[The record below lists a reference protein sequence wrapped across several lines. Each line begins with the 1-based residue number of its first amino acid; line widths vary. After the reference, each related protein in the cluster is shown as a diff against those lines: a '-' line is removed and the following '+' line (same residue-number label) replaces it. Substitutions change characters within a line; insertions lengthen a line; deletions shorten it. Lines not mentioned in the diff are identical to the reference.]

1 MFMSVFCFRIFIKY
15 FLFHTS
21 FITILF
27 SVISLTA
34 AQINPEIPKVGEKAP
49 FFEFE
54 NFSSKKIVEKKNLII
69 VFYRGHFWGHCQKQ
83 LVELQQHFSKLDNKN
98 TKLVAISTDGNDEK
112 NRTLSELGVQ
122 FLIIPDEKRKII
134 RSFGVLHPEEGISRP
149 AVFIIDKKGLVR
161 FRKIGIDYTD
171 RPTVKL
177 LIQILAL
184 L

>member
-1 MFMSVFCFRIFIKY
+1 
-15 FLFHTS
+15 
-21 FITILF
+21 
-27 SVISLTA
+27 
-34 AQINPEIPKVGEKAP
+34 
-49 FFEFE
+49 
-54 NFSSKKIVEKKNLII
+54 
-69 VFYRGHFWGHCQKQ
+69 
-83 LVELQQHFSKLDNKN
+83 LQQHFSKLDNKN

>member
-49 FFEFE
+49 YFEFE

-69 VFYRGHFWGHCQKQ
+69 VFYRGHF
-83 LVELQQHFSKLDNKN
+83 
-98 TKLVAISTDGNDEK
+98 
-112 NRTLSELGVQ
+112 
-122 FLIIPDEKRKII
+122 
-134 RSFGVLHPEEGISRP
+134 
-149 AVFIIDKKGLVR
+149 
-161 FRKIGIDYTD
+161 
-171 RPTVKL
+171 
-177 LIQILAL
+177 
-184 L
+184 

>member
-1 MFMSVFCFRIFIKY
+1 M
-15 FLFHTS
+15 FHTS
-21 FITILF
+21 FITIFF

-49 FFEFE
+49 YFEFE

-83 LVELQQHFSKLDNKN
+83 LVELQQHFSKLNNEDS
-98 TKLVAISTDGNDEK
+98 KLIAISTDGNDEK
-112 NRTLSELGVQ
+112 KQTVSELGVK
-122 FLIIPDEKRKII
+122 FLIVSDLQRNII

-161 FRKIGIDYTD
+161 YRKIGIDYTD

-177 LIQILAL
+177 LVQILAL

>member
-1 MFMSVFCFRIFIKY
+1 M
-15 FLFHTS
+15 
-21 FITILF
+21 
-27 SVISLTA
+27 
-34 AQINPEIPKVGEKAP
+34 
-49 FFEFE
+49 
-54 NFSSKKIVEKKNLII
+54 
-69 VFYRGHFWGHCQKQ
+69 
-83 LVELQQHFSKLDNKN
+83 QQHFSKLDNKN
-98 TKLVAISTDGNDEK
+98 NKLVAISTDGNDEK
-112 NRTLSELGVQ
+112 NRTVSELGVQ
-122 FLIIPDEKRKII
+122 FLIIPDQKRKII

>member
-1 MFMSVFCFRIFIKY
+1 M
-15 FLFHTS
+15 
-21 FITILF
+21 
-27 SVISLTA
+27 
-34 AQINPEIPKVGEKAP
+34 
-49 FFEFE
+49 
-54 NFSSKKIVEKKNLII
+54 
-69 VFYRGHFWGHCQKQ
+69 
-83 LVELQQHFSKLDNKN
+83 QQHFSKLDNKN

-112 NRTLSELGVQ
+112 NRTVSELGVQ
-122 FLIIPDEKRKII
+122 FLIIPDQKRKII

-177 LIQILAL
+177 LIQILSL

>member
-1 MFMSVFCFRIFIKY
+1 M
-15 FLFHTS
+15 
-21 FITILF
+21 
-27 SVISLTA
+27 
-34 AQINPEIPKVGEKAP
+34 
-49 FFEFE
+49 
-54 NFSSKKIVEKKNLII
+54 
-69 VFYRGHFWGHCQKQ
+69 
-83 LVELQQHFSKLDNKN
+83 QQHFSKLDNKN

-184 L
+184 

>member
-1 MFMSVFCFRIFIKY
+1 M
-15 FLFHTS
+15 
-21 FITILF
+21 
-27 SVISLTA
+27 
-34 AQINPEIPKVGEKAP
+34 
-49 FFEFE
+49 
-54 NFSSKKIVEKKNLII
+54 
-69 VFYRGHFWGHCQKQ
+69 
-83 LVELQQHFSKLDNKN
+83 QQHFSKLDNKN

>member
-1 MFMSVFCFRIFIKY
+1 
-15 FLFHTS
+15 
-21 FITILF
+21 
-27 SVISLTA
+27 
-34 AQINPEIPKVGEKAP
+34 
-49 FFEFE
+49 
-54 NFSSKKIVEKKNLII
+54 
-69 VFYRGHFWGHCQKQ
+69 
-83 LVELQQHFSKLDNKN
+83 LQQHFSKLDNKN
-98 TKLVAISTDGNDEK
+98 NKLVAISTDGNDEK
-112 NRTLSELGVQ
+112 NRTVSELGVQ
-122 FLIIPDEKRKII
+122 FLIIPDQKRKII

>member
-1 MFMSVFCFRIFIKY
+1 M
-15 FLFHTS
+15 
-21 FITILF
+21 
-27 SVISLTA
+27 
-34 AQINPEIPKVGEKAP
+34 
-49 FFEFE
+49 
-54 NFSSKKIVEKKNLII
+54 
-69 VFYRGHFWGHCQKQ
+69 
-83 LVELQQHFSKLDNKN
+83 QQHFSKLDNKN

-112 NRTLSELGVQ
+112 NRTVSELGVQ
-122 FLIIPDEKRKII
+122 FLIIPDQKRKII

>member
-1 MFMSVFCFRIFIKY
+1 
-15 FLFHTS
+15 
-21 FITILF
+21 
-27 SVISLTA
+27 
-34 AQINPEIPKVGEKAP
+34 
-49 FFEFE
+49 
-54 NFSSKKIVEKKNLII
+54 
-69 VFYRGHFWGHCQKQ
+69 
-83 LVELQQHFSKLDNKN
+83 LQQHFSKLDNKN

-112 NRTLSELGVQ
+112 NRTVSELGVQ
-122 FLIIPDEKRKII
+122 FLIIPDQKRKII

>member
-1 MFMSVFCFRIFIKY
+1 M
-15 FLFHTS
+15 
-21 FITILF
+21 
-27 SVISLTA
+27 
-34 AQINPEIPKVGEKAP
+34 
-49 FFEFE
+49 
-54 NFSSKKIVEKKNLII
+54 
-69 VFYRGHFWGHCQKQ
+69 
-83 LVELQQHFSKLDNKN
+83 QQHFSKLDNKN

-112 NRTLSELGVQ
+112 NRTVSELGVQ
-122 FLIIPDEKRKII
+122 FLIIPDQKRKII
-134 RSFGVLHPEEGISRP
+134 RSFGVLHPDEGISRP

>member
-1 MFMSVFCFRIFIKY
+1 M
-15 FLFHTS
+15 
-21 FITILF
+21 
-27 SVISLTA
+27 
-34 AQINPEIPKVGEKAP
+34 
-49 FFEFE
+49 
-54 NFSSKKIVEKKNLII
+54 
-69 VFYRGHFWGHCQKQ
+69 
-83 LVELQQHFSKLDNKN
+83 QQHFSKLDNKN

-161 FRKIGIDYTD
+161 FRKIGIEYTD

>member
-1 MFMSVFCFRIFIKY
+1 M
-15 FLFHTS
+15 
-21 FITILF
+21 
-27 SVISLTA
+27 
-34 AQINPEIPKVGEKAP
+34 
-49 FFEFE
+49 
-54 NFSSKKIVEKKNLII
+54 
-69 VFYRGHFWGHCQKQ
+69 
-83 LVELQQHFSKLDNKN
+83 QQHFSKLDNKN

-122 FLIIPDEKRKII
+122 FLIIPVEKRKII

>member
-1 MFMSVFCFRIFIKY
+1 M
-15 FLFHTS
+15 
-21 FITILF
+21 
-27 SVISLTA
+27 
-34 AQINPEIPKVGEKAP
+34 
-49 FFEFE
+49 
-54 NFSSKKIVEKKNLII
+54 
-69 VFYRGHFWGHCQKQ
+69 
-83 LVELQQHFSKLDNKN
+83 QQHFSKLDNKN

-112 NRTLSELGVQ
+112 NRTLSDLGVQ

>member
-1 MFMSVFCFRIFIKY
+1 M
-15 FLFHTS
+15 
-21 FITILF
+21 
-27 SVISLTA
+27 
-34 AQINPEIPKVGEKAP
+34 
-49 FFEFE
+49 
-54 NFSSKKIVEKKNLII
+54 
-69 VFYRGHFWGHCQKQ
+69 
-83 LVELQQHFSKLDNKN
+83 QQHFSKLDNKN

-134 RSFGVLHPEEGISRP
+134 RSFGVLHPEEGFSRP

>member
-1 MFMSVFCFRIFIKY
+1 M
-15 FLFHTS
+15 
-21 FITILF
+21 
-27 SVISLTA
+27 
-34 AQINPEIPKVGEKAP
+34 
-49 FFEFE
+49 
-54 NFSSKKIVEKKNLII
+54 
-69 VFYRGHFWGHCQKQ
+69 
-83 LVELQQHFSKLDNKN
+83 QQHFSKLDNKN

-112 NRTLSELGVQ
+112 NRTVSELGVQ